1 MIVRSVGDQTAVRCA
16 RARQAKRNALS
27 NACEHAIR
35 GGDAHMGG
43 CVEGDVGISMRVGE
57 QGGG

>member
-43 CVEGDVGISMRVGE
+43 CVEGDVGI
-57 QGGG
+57 